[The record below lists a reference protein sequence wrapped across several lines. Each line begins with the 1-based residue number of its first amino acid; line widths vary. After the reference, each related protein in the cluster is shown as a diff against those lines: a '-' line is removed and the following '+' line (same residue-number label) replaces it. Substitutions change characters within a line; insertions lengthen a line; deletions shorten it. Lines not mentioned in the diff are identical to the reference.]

1 MLLRCQTGY
10 TLRQIENTFY
20 LLPYGQQIADQK
32 KGITLNETSV
42 FLWNA
47 LQRAGSASPEDLA
60 SDLLSYYGL
69 GEAEFSSILEDVKE
83 WAMQLIQYGMLVESL
98 GPVSEEASLP
108 LSIAG
113 LTLHLYDP
121 DGLVGAA
128 FDAFR
133 TGSAA
138 AAADQRIDLLSMP
151 PDSRSYGQVLMQNRE
166 MTIFQNSDR
175 YVVLF
180 PTMPDIYEAHMTSD
194 GSYVRIYCRPL
205 HTRET
210 SDHLFHALRLFFLYL
225 AQKKGRFAVHSASIL
240 YHEKAWLFSGHS
252 GMGKSTHTAL
262 WHERF
267 QTPYLNGDLNLIGSE
282 HGQLFVYGIPWCGT
296 SGIFTT
302 KKHPL
307 GGIVLLGRH
316 PELELVEEL
325 SAPDKILR
333 VMQRMISPAWTA
345 ELLDRNLSFASE
357 IAAKVPVFHLSCTM
371 HPSAAQAAR
380 TEIDRQEALR

>member
-1 MLLRCQTGY
+1 MLFQCQTGY
-10 TLRQIENTFY
+10 ALRQIENTFY

-47 LQRAGSASPEDLA
+47 LQRAGSASLENLA
-60 SDLLSYYGL
+60 SNLVAHYGL
-69 GEAEFSSILEDVKE
+69 GEAEFASVLEDVKS
-83 WAMQLIQYGMLVESL
+83 WAMQLTQYGMLVESL
-98 GPVSEEASLP
+98 CPVREEASLQ

-113 LTLHLYDP
+113 LALQLYDP
-121 DGLVGAA
+121 AGLLDTA

-133 TGSAA
+133 TDSPVTN
-138 AAADQRIDLLSMP
+138 ADQRIDLLTVP
-151 PDSRSYGQVLMQNRE
+151 PYSRSYGQVLLRNKE
-166 MTIFQNSDR
+166 MTIFQNPDR

-180 PTMPDIYEAHMTSD
+180 PTMPDISEAHMTFD
-194 GSYVRIYCRPL
+194 GSYVRVYCQPV
-205 HTRET
+205 HTSNV
-210 SDHLFHALRLFFLYL
+210 SDDLFHALRLFFLYL
-225 AQKKGRFAVHSASIL
+225 AQKKGRFALHSASIL
-240 YHEKAWLFSGHS
+240 YREKAWLFSGHS

-282 HGQLFVYGIPWCGT
+282 NGQLLVYGIPWCGT

-302 KKHPL
+302 KEYPL

-316 PELELVEEL
+316 PELDLIEEL
-325 SAPDKILR
+325 SAQDKILR
-333 VMQRMISPAWTA
+333 VMQRMISPAWTE
-345 ELLDRNLSFASE
+345 ELLNRNLSFASE
-357 IAAKVPVFHLSCTM
+357 IADKVPVFHLSCTM

-380 TEIDRQEALR
+380 DEIDRQEELR

>member
-10 TLRQIENTFY
+10 TLRQIENTFC

-32 KGITLNETSV
+32 KGLLLNETSV

-47 LQRAGSASPEDLA
+47 VQRAGCVSLEDLA
-60 SDLLSYYGL
+60 SNLVTHYYL
-69 GEAEFSSILEDVKE
+69 DEADFSDVLEDVKS
-83 WAMQLIQYGMLVESL
+83 WATQLIQYGMLIESL
-98 GPVSEEASLP
+98 KPVSEEASLH

-113 LTLHLYDP
+113 LSLHLYDP

-133 TGSAA
+133 TDSAA
-138 AAADQRIDLLSMP
+138 AAADQRIDLLNMP
-151 PDSRSYGQVLMQNRE
+151 PDSRSYGQVLLQNKE

-180 PTMPDIYEAHMTSD
+180 PTMPDIYEAHMTLD
-194 GSYVRIYCRPL
+194 GSYVRIYCKPV
-205 HTRET
+205 HTREV

-240 YHEKAWLFSGHS
+240 YRSKAWLFSGHS

-262 WHERF
+262 WHELF

-282 HGQLFVYGIPWCGT
+282 NGQLFVYGIPWCGT

-302 KKHPL
+302 KQYPL

-316 PELELVEEL
+316 PERDLIEEL

-345 ELLDRNLSFASE
+345 ELLNQNLSFASE

-371 HPSAAQAAR
+371 RPSAAQAAR
-380 TEIDRQEALR
+380 DEIDRQEALL